1 MSGANLPKSW
11 LVQDGED
18 FVQSAAQANAP
29 IAYTIRAAVW
39 ASGLSRSR
47 IYELIAAGRIEARKE
62 GRRTLIMA
70 ASLQRYLETLP
81 TVQPRKVENAGGNHS

>member
-1 MSGANLPKSW
+1 
-11 LVQDGED
+11 
-18 FVQSAAQANAP
+18 VQSTAQGNSP

-47 IYELIAAGRIEARKE
+47 IYELIAAGKIEARKE

-70 ASLQRYLETLP
+70 ESLRRYLEALP
-81 TVQPRKVENAGGNHS
+81 TVQPRKLGTANSDRS